1 MKSLKAL
8 VIGMGLL
15 IVVGLGLLGYGLYRN
30 TMHVAS
36 TKAAVPGGTGE
47 GGNTYFAVD
56 VPVSAGNHLE
66 QMAVAGERVILRF
79 SGADGERI
87 LVLDPLTGRLAGT
100 ISLVPQKP

>member
-15 IVVGLGLLGYGLYRN
+15 IVVGLALLGYGLYRN

-36 TKAAVPGGTGE
+36 TKAVPTGVGE
-47 GGNTYFAVD
+47 GATPYFAVEL
-56 VPVSAGNHLE
+56 PVAAGDHLE
-66 QMAVAGERVILRF
+66 QMAVAGDKVILRF

-87 LVLDPLTGRLAGT
+87 LVLDPQTGHLAGT
-100 ISLVPQKP
+100 ITLVPQKP